1 MQTFAI
7 AYRRSQSEDPNA
19 KREAFLTVTEDV
31 EDDFGFIT
39 RKRGFIPVSEAKA
52 EGALKAAIDG
62 KRKFA
67 LTGAPDRQNLF
78 VVKMIVPADESV
90 TEKSKSGALEH

>member
-19 KREAFLTVTEDV
+19 VREAFLTVTEDH
-31 EDDFGFIT
+31 EDDYGFIT

-52 EGALKAAIDG
+52 EGALQAAIEG

-67 LTGAPDRQNLF
+67 LTGVPDRQNLYQ
-78 VVKMIVPADESV
+78 VKMISPEEVPTLD
-90 TEKSKSGALEH
+90 KSKAGALEH